1 VTPLVGMAGPSPHE
15 AAVLI
20 VVVAARLF
28 LPLLIPRFPLVI
40 VGVLVL
46 DAVDQTLLSTF
57 TGFDTSESG
66 PYQSVDK
73 GLDIYYLAIAYL
85 ATMRNWTSDVAFR
98 ISRFLF
104 YYRLA
109 GSVLFELTHARV
121 MLLLFPNTFE
131 YFFVVYEVVRLR
143 YSPTRCSARFWL
155 LIAAGIWI
163 FVKLPQEY
171 WIHIAQLDFTD
182 TVRDYPAF
190 GVTVVAA
197 LLGAT
202 CFFAFYVKPRLP
214 APDWTWRLAADP
226 MPHSL
231 VETHARFAQR
241 LNEGRLAREALEQT
255 SLLAL
260 LCIIFA
266 SILPDINATVLQIV
280 LGITTIVLVNAAI
293 SLVAE
298 RQGGF
303 APRSAAAR
311 YCGLLA
317 TNLILVYA
325 AHALLGDRRDFRL
338 GYGLFF
344 AFLITTILW
353 LYDAFRP
360 VYDARFADSSLRVT
374 SIGDL
379 FDRVRTRR
387 S

>member
-1 VTPLVGMAGPSPHE
+1 VTPLIDIAGASPYE
-15 AAVLI
+15 AALLI
-20 VVVAARLF
+20 VVVAARL
-28 LPLLIPRFPLVI
+28 LVPLLIPRFPLVI
-40 VGVLVL
+40 LAVLVL

-109 GSVLFELTHARV
+109 GSVLFELTSARV

-131 YFFVVYEVVRLR
+131 YFFIVYEVVRLR
-143 YSPTRCSARFWL
+143 YSPTRCSARLWL

-182 TVRDYPAF
+182 TVRDYPAC
-190 GVTVVAA
+190 GLSASD
-197 LLGAT
+197 
-202 CFFAFYVKPRLP
+202 R
-214 APDWTWRLAADP
+214 TWRLAADP

-241 LNEGRLAREALEQT
+241 LNGGLLRREALEQT

-266 SILPDINATVLQIV
+266 SILPGINATVLQIV
-280 LGITTIVLVNAAI
+280 VGVTTIVLANAAI
-293 SLVAE
+293 SLIAE

-311 YCGLLA
+311 YFVLLA
-317 TNLILVYA
+317 TNLVLVYA